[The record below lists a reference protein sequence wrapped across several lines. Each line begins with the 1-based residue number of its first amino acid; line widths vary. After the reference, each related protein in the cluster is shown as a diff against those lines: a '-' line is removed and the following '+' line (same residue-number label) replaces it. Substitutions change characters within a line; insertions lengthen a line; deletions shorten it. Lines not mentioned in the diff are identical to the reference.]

1 MEAMRA
7 GEEIEEAE
15 ELNDGDVEPQ
25 SSVLGCD
32 GWPSKQ
38 RQMFIRLDA
47 SVVGGRSLCVCR
59 EWIHAFID
67 ACSQFGKSSSLLL
80 PAVGQDAEGVWLSLL
95 LLTYCSCFA
104 AQSLN
109 ST

>member
-1 MEAMRA
+1 M
-7 GEEIEEAE
+7 
-15 ELNDGDVEPQ
+15 
-25 SSVLGCD
+25 
-32 GWPSKQ
+32 
-38 RQMFIRLDA
+38 
-47 SVVGGRSLCVCR
+47 CR

>member
-1 MEAMRA
+1 MR
-7 GEEIEEAE
+7 
-15 ELNDGDVEPQ
+15 
-25 SSVLGCD
+25 CD

-67 ACSQFGKSSSLLL
+67 ACSQFGKSSLLL
-80 PAVGQDAEGVWLSLL
+80 LLAVGQDQEGVWLSLL
-95 LLTYCSCFA
+95 LLRCFA

-109 ST
+109 SACPGPPSCTYM

>member
-1 MEAMRA
+1 MR
-7 GEEIEEAE
+7 
-15 ELNDGDVEPQ
+15 
-25 SSVLGCD
+25 CD